1 MMKRWLR
8 GSALCALLIV
18 GSLPA
23 LAQLEGSLR
32 LRLGAYFPS
41 DEDLQAFNKTWFAV
55 GLTYQTVGIPF
66 FGGSAT
72 EISADLFTHQTGGS
86 RGAITALLV
95 SQVYEQP
102 FGQTDI
108 TLQLRLGVGLFVV
121 DTAGPSKNVFGGRV
135 GLTLNLNETYSVELN
150 YDITDRFGTN
160 NDRANGFSVTVG
172 YRF

>member
-8 GSALCALLIV
+8 WSALGALLLV
-18 GSLPA
+18 SSLSGM
-23 LAQLEGSLR
+23 AQPEGSLR

-66 FGGSAT
+66 FGSAAT

-86 RGAITALLV
+86 RGAVTALLV

-102 FGQTDI
+102 LGETDAV
-108 TLQLRLGVGLFVV
+108 LQLRFGIGLYVA

-135 GLTLNLNETYSVELN
+135 GLTLHLNETYSVELN
-150 YDITDRFGTN
+150 YDITDRFGPN
-160 NDRANGFSVTVG
+160 NDRANGFSLTVG